1 MLTEEGKNEN
11 FPCVTGVLL
20 EQRGNRR
27 TEHPRKQ
34 QNTKRLCQSW
44 GHDNLYSNMNLA
56 SLKKREVRT

>member
-34 QNTKRLCQSW
+34 QNTKR
-44 GHDNLYSNMNLA
+44 A
-56 SLKKREVRT
+56 SSPSEPEPET